1 MDKWMNRWGG
11 ELEEINLNQLYQDI
25 FMNIVRSSLVCVY
38 HTCVCVCVYITL
50 LYICTSSNAF
60 RKTDYITEYK
70 MYNLSKDFIIKQ
82 SFRDLKISTT
92 TIANLEK
99 KT

>member
-1 MDKWMNRWGG
+1 MGG

-38 HTCVCVCVYITL
+38 HTYVCVCVYITL

-92 TIANLEK
+92 TIANLKKK
-99 KT
+99 KTW